1 LTEKE
6 EIKQILQ
13 REEVMFEEKYSGNAL
28 NMRKSLI
35 LDNFD
40 QLRQLTNMHL
50 ESKLK
55 SNAHEIQEQNEE
67 ESVDEKISEAKPI
80 KKQYDKRIN
89 RKY

>member
-1 LTEKE
+1 
-6 EIKQILQ
+6 
-13 REEVMFEEKYSGNAL
+13 MFEEKYSGNAL

-40 QLRQLTNMHL
+40 QLRQLTNTHL

-55 SNAHEIQEQNEE
+55 SNAQEIQEQNEE

-80 KKQYDKRIN
+80 KKQYDKIIN